1 VNRPI
6 ESLEGIAVGDTVVYA
21 SHGIGHV
28 TQKERGADD
37 QVEVVTLLFPE
48 GLSITLP
55 TGKALQLL
63 RAPSGETEI
72 AEIQRTLRAQPSTM
86 DDSWQV
92 RMKTTKEKVTT
103 GAALKLAEVI
113 RDGAHR
119 QPRLTAGGGLREL
132 SLAERQLYLKARHLL
147 ANEIA
152 EARGVDSTDA
162 DDWIRVQLEQASGWP
177 TTSGR

>member
-1 VNRPI
+1 MSRPT
-6 ESLEGIAVGDTVVYA
+6 ESLERIAVGDTVVYA

-28 TQKERGADD
+28 TQTERGGDD
-37 QVEVVTLLFPE
+37 QVEVVTLLFAQ

-55 TGKALQLL
+55 IGQALQLL

-72 AEIQRTLRAQPSTM
+72 AEIQRTLRAQATTM
-86 DDSWQV
+86 TGSWRV
-92 RMKTTKEKVTT
+92 RMQATKEKVST

-119 QPRLTAGGGLREL
+119 QPRLTTRGGLGEL

-152 EARGVDSTDA
+152 AARGVDSTDA
-162 DDWIRVQLEQASGWP
+162 DDWIRVQLEEAPGGP
-177 TTSGR
+177 TTSGQ